1 MSKPD
6 AFVATFVAGQGAGL
20 DEIVLWR
27 ALRAAGLGA
36 AGANG
41 PPVDWLAPGV
51 AADVFFPGDIPDLAA
66 SRRRLEAALLGAR
79 VDVVLQPVAG
89 RRKRLLV
96 ADMDSTMIE
105 QECLDELADLAGIRA
120 QVSAITARAMAGEL
134 DFEQALKERVALLA
148 GLTLNE
154 IGTIL
159 GRITLTPGARA
170 LVATMRTHGA
180 HTALVSGGFT
190 QFTQA
195 VAERLGFHETF
206 ANRLEIVD
214 RALTGVV
221 LEPVQG
227 RKGKRAALASLRAR
241 LDLPRAATLA
251 IGDGANDLEML
262 REAGL
267 GVAYHAK
274 PKVAEAAEAR
284 IDHADLTALLYAQ
297 GYRQSE
303 IVARSVGG

>member
-6 AFVATFVAGQGAGL
+6 AVVATFVAGQGAGL
-20 DEIVLWR
+20 DETTLRR
-27 ALRAAGLGA
+27 ALRAAGFGA
-36 AGANG
+36 AGASG
-41 PPVDWLAPGV
+41 LRVDWLSLGV
-51 AADVFFPGDIPDLAA
+51 AADVSLQGHDIPDLSA
-66 SRRRLEAALLGAR
+66 SRRRLEAALSGER
-79 VDVVLQPVAG
+79 VDVVVQPVAL

-120 QVSAITARAMAGEL
+120 HVSAITARAMAGEL

-148 GLTLNE
+148 GLTLDQIE
-154 IGTIL
+154 TIL

-170 LVATMRTHGA
+170 LVATMRAHGA

-190 QFTQA
+190 QFTHA
-195 VAERLGFHETF
+195 VAERLGFHETC

-227 RKGKRAALASLRAR
+227 REGKRAALASLRAR
-241 LDLPRAATLA
+241 LDLPPAATLA
-251 IGDGANDLEML
+251 VGDGANDLEML

-297 GYRQSE
+297 GYRESE
-303 IVARSVGG
+303 FVAG